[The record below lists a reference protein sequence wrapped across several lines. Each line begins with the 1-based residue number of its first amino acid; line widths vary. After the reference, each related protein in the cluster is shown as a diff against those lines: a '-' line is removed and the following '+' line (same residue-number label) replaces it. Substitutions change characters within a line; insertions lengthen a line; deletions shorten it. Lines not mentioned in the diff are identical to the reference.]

1 MLSARPSLQRW
12 AARALVAVFVTV
24 ATACASTNRFQGME
38 APTLHALAQQEF
50 DRGDFDDAIETL
62 DRLLLVYPDYPQI
75 AEVRFLLARA
85 YQEDEQFLLA
95 SDEYLRF
102 LERHAGHTLA
112 PEAAL
117 GVCRSYVSL
126 SPIPPR
132 DQTYTRQAF
141 NVCRDVA
148 REYATSPVAADAAT
162 LAQEMR
168 FKLAEKEY
176 DIGRHYYDRGGYD
189 SAIISWEMLLTEFAD
204 TPWAARALAGIY
216 CSWQEVGY
224 EEDAED
230 ARLRLQNL
238 YPDSDEARQARDG
251 GLSC

>member
-1 MLSARPSLQRW
+1 MALTA
-12 AARALVAVFVTV
+12 ALVTGAS
-24 ATACASTNRFQGME
+24 ACASGNRFQNMP
-38 APTLHALAQQEF
+38 APDLHALAQQEF
-50 DRGDFDDAIETL
+50 DRRDLDDAIETL

-75 AEVRFLLARA
+75 AEARFLLARA
-85 YQEDEQFLLA
+85 YHEDQQFLLSA
-95 SDEYLRF
+95 DEYLRF

-132 DQTYTRQAF
+132 DQTYTRQAY

-148 REYATSPVAADAAT
+148 REYASAAVAGEAAT
-162 LAQEMR
+162 VAQEMR
-168 FKLAEKEY
+168 SKLAEKEY
-176 DIGRHYYDRGGYD
+176 DSGRHYYDRGGYD
-189 SAIISWEMLLTEFAD
+189 SAIILWEMMLTEYAD
-204 TPWAARALAGIY
+204 TPWAPRALAGIQ
-216 CSWQEVGY
+216 CAWLEIGY
-224 EEDAED
+224 DDDAED

-251 GLSC
+251 GLTC